1 MGVDGI
7 SGGGIPPI
15 PKPGAGE
22 SASATD
28 AEFSVKETGETKEAT
43 ALERLEAGDLSV
55 DEYLETRVR
64 HATEHLEGALAPDQ
78 LEMIREELRDQ
89 LSTDPVLQ
97 RLVQRTL
104 GASAPEPSR

>member
-15 PKPGAGE
+15 PKSGAGE
-22 SASATD
+22 SGSATET
-28 AEFSVKETGETKEAT
+28 EFSIRETGETKEAT
-43 ALERLEAGDLSV
+43 SLERLESGDLSI
-55 DEYLETRVR
+55 DEYLDTRVQ
-64 HATEHLEGALAPDQ
+64 HATQHLEGSVAPEQ
-78 LEMIREELRDQ
+78 LQVIREELRDQ

-104 GASAPEPSR
+104 GASAPEPTR